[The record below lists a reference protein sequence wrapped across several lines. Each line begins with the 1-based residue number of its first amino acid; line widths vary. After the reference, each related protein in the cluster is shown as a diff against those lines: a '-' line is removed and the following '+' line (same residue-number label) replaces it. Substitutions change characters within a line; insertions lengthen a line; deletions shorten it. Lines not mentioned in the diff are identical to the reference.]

1 MLKLRTLTC
10 RPKFTLTLFK
20 EGSEKVKNKFDNYD
34 KYGSLGGIAGLY
46 AGWLVI
52 AVIDVTLSDRATCWY
67 NTFRLADF
75 FIKNNN

>member
-1 MLKLRTLTC
+1 MIFVLKVIIKNVL
-10 RPKFTLTLFK
+10 KVA
-20 EGSEKVKNKFDNYD
+20 EKVKNKFDNYD

-67 NTFRLADF
+67 KTFRLAVF